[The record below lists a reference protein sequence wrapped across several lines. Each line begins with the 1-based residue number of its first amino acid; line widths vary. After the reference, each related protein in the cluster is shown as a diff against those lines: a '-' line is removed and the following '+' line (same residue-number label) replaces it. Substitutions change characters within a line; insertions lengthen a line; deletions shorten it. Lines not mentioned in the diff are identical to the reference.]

1 MKRFLFALILIV
13 STAAMHA
20 DEGMWMAGRIGKGVG
35 RVMKKRGL
43 ELPLNAIY
51 NDREAALT
59 DAVVSFG
66 GFCSGVVVSADGL
79 VFTNHHCGFESI
91 HDISTPERN
100 YMKEGFAARSREEEI
115 PCRGL
120 FVRFLVRTE
129 NVTKRMTRRIK
140 EGMSEEARE
149 AVLDS
154 VAWVICNEVEQK
166 DSMLNAT
173 VDSYY
178 AGNEFWLS
186 VYRDYNDVRLVFAPP
201 TSVGA
206 FGWNADNWEWPR
218 HTGDFCV
225 FRIYSDKDNQP
236 AEYHPNNRPYHPKKF
251 VPIALNGYQAG
262 DFCMTLGYPGATQR
276 TLSSYGIEEMAECG
290 NTARHE
296 MRTVKLGIMKEAMRT
311 SDSIDVMY
319 AAKYEEDSNYMKFS
333 EEENK
338 AIKQLGIIKTR
349 REREYTLGRDTAAV
363 NILKSLKEN
372 YEARR
377 RTKRA
382 LAFYEEAFFNGAEL
396 PMLGMSI
403 VNGDYVTTDRED
415 DVRDIKKRFASY
427 SPKLD
432 CKIFAAMAE
441 EYKRRVA
448 PEFLPVFYQEADT
461 LFGGDL
467 KAFAESIYANSRF
480 TSLEKTLEATADTAF
495 IPMDDPAANLAMELL
510 FNYFTMNAEIMNEN
524 DAIAIGERRLAEIT
538 RERIYTAA
546 DSYPDANST
555 MRLSY
560 GRVSGYSPRDGV
572 DYGYYTTT
580 QGILEKVREY
590 GATDPDFRIQ
600 PKLAQLLRDSSS
612 YAGYADKSGEMR
624 VCFITDNDITGG
636 NSGSAM
642 LNGRGELLGLAF
654 DGNSEAMS
662 GDILFDKGLQRC
674 IGVDVRYMLYIMEKY
689 AEAKW
694 IVDELVTVSQ

>member
-1 MKRFLFALILIV
+1 
-13 STAAMHA
+13 
-20 DEGMWMAGRIGKGVG
+20 
-35 RVMKKRGL
+35 
-43 ELPLNAIY
+43 
-51 NDREAALT
+51 
-59 DAVVSFG
+59 
-66 GFCSGVVVSADGL
+66 
-79 VFTNHHCGFESI
+79 
-91 HDISTPERN
+91 
-100 YMKEGFAARSREEEI
+100 
-115 PCRGL
+115 
-120 FVRFLVRTE
+120 
-129 NVTKRMTRRIK
+129 
-140 EGMSEEARE
+140 
-149 AVLDS
+149 
-154 VAWVICNEVEQK
+154 
-166 DSMLNAT
+166 
-173 VDSYY
+173 
-178 AGNEFWLS
+178 
-186 VYRDYNDVRLVFAPP
+186 
-201 TSVGA
+201 
-206 FGWNADNWEWPR
+206 
-218 HTGDFCV
+218 
-225 FRIYSDKDNQP
+225 
-236 AEYHPNNRPYHPKKF
+236 
-251 VPIALNGYQAG
+251 
-262 DFCMTLGYPGATQR
+262 
-276 TLSSYGIEEMAECG
+276 
-290 NTARHE
+290 
-296 MRTVKLGIMKEAMRT
+296 
-311 SDSIDVMY
+311 
-319 AAKYEEDSNYMKFS
+319 
-333 EEENK
+333 
-338 AIKQLGIIKTR
+338 
-349 REREYTLGRDTAAV
+349 
-363 NILKSLKEN
+363 
-372 YEARR
+372 
-377 RTKRA
+377 
-382 LAFYEEAFFNGAEL
+382 
-396 PMLGMSI
+396 
-403 VNGDYVTTDRED
+403 
-415 DVRDIKKRFASY
+415 
-427 SPKLD
+427 
-432 CKIFAAMAE
+432 MAE

-480 TSLEKTLEATADTAF
+480 TSLERTLEATADTAF

-600 PKLAQLLRDSSS
+600 PKLAQLLRDSNS

-689 AEAKW
+689 SDAKW